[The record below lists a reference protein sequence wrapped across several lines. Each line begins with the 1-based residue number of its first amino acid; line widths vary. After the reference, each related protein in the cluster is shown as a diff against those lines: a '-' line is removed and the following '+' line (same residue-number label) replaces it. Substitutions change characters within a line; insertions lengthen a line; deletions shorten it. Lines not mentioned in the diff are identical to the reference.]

1 MSKSNVYTRT
11 GDEGETSLVSGTR
24 ISKANMRI
32 SLYGEVDELNS
43 HIGYMRSLLPQEEK
57 LKALGPLFD
66 SIQSSLFDLGSK
78 LACESNL
85 WEKFN
90 LPDIKSEIISQ
101 MEQAIDEM
109 DSELP
114 KLKNFILPGGTQ
126 AASYTHVVRTACRKV
141 ERKLIDFGD
150 NTQSIPEN
158 SVIFLNRL
166 SDFLFVYSRFV
177 NFIAGQEERIWKP
190 S

>member
-11 GDEGETSLVSGTR
+11 GDKGETSLVSGTR

-43 HIGYMRSLLPQEEK
+43 HIGFMRSLYPKEESFSK
-57 LKALGPLFD
+57 HNELFD

-85 WEKFN
+85 WEKYK
-90 LPDIKSEIISQ
+90 LPDIKAEMILS
-101 MEQAIDEM
+101 MESVIDEL
-109 DSELP
+109 DGLLP

-158 SVIFLNRL
+158 SIIFLNRL
-166 SDFLFVYSRFV
+166 SDFLFVYARYCNYV
-177 NFIAGQEERIWKP
+177 ANQEERIWKP
-190 S
+190 N